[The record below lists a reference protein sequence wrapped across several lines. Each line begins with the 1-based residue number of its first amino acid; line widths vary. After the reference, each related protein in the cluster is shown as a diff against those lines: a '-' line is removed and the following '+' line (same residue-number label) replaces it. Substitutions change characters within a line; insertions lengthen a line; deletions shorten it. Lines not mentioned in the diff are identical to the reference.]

1 MCFCHLSVEILK
13 LQLCTV
19 ESGHGIDHCPGPGSS
34 DASCMRTRMI
44 LTFSVRD
51 HNSSLSVIRRNG
63 TARTTVTPLTLATLV
78 VSSVIH
84 LSGAPGLQSENIL
97 NFGRLA
103 VKQNENK
110 LQMLIKHWIKHVRM
124 MIELPTAQC
133 QNQDIKIQIYSA

>member
-19 ESGHGIDHCPGPGSS
+19 ESGHGINQCPGST
-34 DASCMRTRMI
+34 DTSCMGTRMI
-44 LTFSVRD
+44 LTFSVRH

-84 LSGAPGLQSENIL
+84 LCGAPGLQSENIL

-124 MIELPTAQC
+124 MIELHNCSVSKPR
-133 QNQDIKIQIYSA
+133 Y